1 MKYRH
6 LRFPDGKLK
15 AVTFSYDDGSRNDL
29 RLAEIF
35 DSYGVKGTFNVVG
48 GYIGNS
54 DRLSAEEMKEN
65 FLAKGHEIACHGFEH
80 TAPGMLR
87 PFEGIGEYL
96 NDRLALEAALGKIVR
111 GLAYPNSGITYLGN
125 GADYENI
132 RGYIK
137 DLGFMYARSLA
148 GDNNRFRLPSD
159 WYNWVPTMHHDNENS
174 LSWAQEFADLPVS
187 GGYFPRYT
195 PRLFYVWGHSFE
207 FENKGNWEHIED
219 ILKIVANREDIWYAT
234 NIEIREYVEAYDRL
248 VFSADSKTVYN
259 PTLIDVW
266 FEQPNGMF
274 CVRSGECISLGD

>member
-6 LRFPDGKLK
+6 LRFPGGKLK
-15 AVTFSYDDGSRNDL
+15 AVTFSYDDGSRYDL
-29 RLAEIF
+29 KLAEIF
-35 DSYGVKGTFNVVG
+35 SSYGVKGTFNVVG
-48 GYIGNS
+48 SDIGSS

-87 PFEGIGEYL
+87 PFEGIQEYL
-96 NDRLALEAALGKIVR
+96 NDRLCLENTLGKIVR
-111 GLAYPNSGITYLGN
+111 GLAYPNSGITHLGN

-148 GDNNRFRLPSD
+148 GDNNLFRLPSD

-174 LSWAQEFADLPVS
+174 FVWAQEFADLPVS

-207 FENKGNWEHIED
+207 FEQKGNWEHIED
-219 ILKIVANREDIWYAT
+219 ILKIVANREDTWYAT

-274 CVRSGECISLGD
+274 CVGSGESVSVGE